1 MDTVCIV
8 FSEFVVGALV
18 GIVVIIVACEVAIV
32 SATVVGSDDVLI
44 LVVNSVKGLL
54 IVVLLAVKV
63 DSTVAAVDFTV
74 LVSEPVL
81 KGNEEKSMMR

>member
-1 MDTVCIV
+1 MNRGIVTFVPVLDIVDTVCIV

-44 LVVNSVKGLL
+44 CIKQDL
-54 IVVLLAVKV
+54 I
-63 DSTVAAVDFTV
+63 
-74 LVSEPVL
+74 
-81 KGNEEKSMMR
+81 